1 MMRTFLLIALSVQI
15 VQLGVVNSSA
25 PASAPATPTLVQ
37 HVSSAREN
45 TSGSVNGELSGAPT
59 ITFTLPNATLSG
71 NCLVLLYNHNSAVS
85 TSSVTTSAGDTLTAG
100 PALTSGSYETESY
113 YGIATAGSTN
123 VKVLMSADSSS
134 ALDAGGTLSE
144 FYNTSCTT
152 DVTGSNATTAKSV
165 SLTTTLA
172 NDLIW
177 EGSVA
182 QSATA
187 TATSP
192 LATSITRGSGYTML
206 SANNWSGI
214 MAQFQVISGT
224 GSQTAAFTSSDSTS
238 WNTLAIALKA
248 SSTGTAPSGTAMR
261 IKRLMSENYG
271 LGGSS
276 SVTHTM
282 NIPCDGNLI
291 VGAWTSASVTIT
303 SSTTSSPSN
312 TWTVETSGTSS
323 GDNPINNNTSGA
335 YSQIFWAA
343 NASCSNTATVSP
355 VYSGSDTGGYNG
367 YNLLVVLDIVNANT
381 SQSGHVTASSN
392 SNNTSGTS
400 LTSSSVTPAV
410 ANGVV
415 VNVWTI
421 YDGTMT
427 AVNTGAMAAAATN
440 NKNTDSSGGGMAS
453 QLNQDDPR
461 AVAYNSGTSS
471 FSFIYTY
478 QTTGQAGQSN
488 NVMVWFHP

>member
-1 MMRTFLLIALSVQI
+1 MMRTFLLVALSVQI

-45 TSGSVNGELSGAPT
+45 TSTSVGGQLSGAPT

-123 VKVLMSADSSS
+123 VKVLMSANSSS

-172 NDLIW
+172 NDLVW

-192 LATSITRGSGYTML
+192 LDTSITRGSGYTML

-271 LGGSS
+271 LGSNSS
-276 SVTHTM
+276 TTHTM
-282 NIPCDGNLI
+282 QIPCDGNLI
-291 VGAWTSASVTIT
+291 VGAWTSATVSIT

-312 TWTVETSGTSS
+312 TWTTETSGTSS
-323 GDNPINNNTSGA
+323 GDNPISNTTSGA

-343 NASCSNTATVSP
+343 NASCSNTATVTP
-355 VYSGSDTGGYNG
+355 TFNTTDTQGYDF
-367 YNLLVVLDIVNANT
+367 LVILDIVNANT
-381 SQSGHVTASSN
+381 SQSGHITASSN

-400 LTSSSVTPAV
+400 LTSNSVTPSV
-410 ANGVV
+410 ANGVM

-440 NKNTDSSGGGMAS
+440 NKNTDSSSGGTAS